1 MIGLPVNAGGNF
13 KNRASIPLAPCMLS
27 QPSFSSPLMN
37 EDLPA
42 GPQLVFTLN
51 NRFFRH
57 QACYSLLPAKPGGQ
71 ADRVISL
78 CKYKV
83 VEENALCV
91 HMYSTLYT
99 VLGCHTKWFTPFYE
113 DDHGHTFPET
123 YCKFMNQ
130 HLFRIVTL
138 LKFFKKS

>member
-1 MIGLPVNAGGNF
+1 VGRGIEIDTLEYQQTEKIETELKDVDRIRIRKVYACCP
-13 KNRASIPLAPCMLS
+13 R
-27 QPSFSSPLMN
+27 SPLIN

-83 VEENALCV
+83 V
-91 HMYSTLYT
+91 
-99 VLGCHTKWFTPFYE
+99 G
-113 DDHGHTFPET
+113 
-123 YCKFMNQ
+123 
-130 HLFRIVTL
+130 
-138 LKFFKKS
+138 